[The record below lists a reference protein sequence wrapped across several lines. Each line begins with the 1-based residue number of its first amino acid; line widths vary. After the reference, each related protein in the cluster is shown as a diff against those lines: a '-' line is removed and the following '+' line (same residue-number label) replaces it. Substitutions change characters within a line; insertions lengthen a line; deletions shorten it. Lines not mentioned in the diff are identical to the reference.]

1 MAMMDARRAEFDWAG
16 EDFDKLPEKF
26 QGLGFSECE
35 ARAGLVRLKTILS
48 RDLNN
53 KAYRWIGFEFTPKK
67 VAMEC
72 AAGNAADRVAAAKML
87 LAIAELCP
95 GMAKEQIYMYVAGEL
110 EMFAKIDRNTLELA
124 HELDLSERELSEARL
139 QAQRLAGQIE
149 KVMGELARERERN
162 TALASRIKNLEGMGT
177 ELLEEEIIHH
187 LEMNNGEIDVC
198 KFAAGR
204 KLAPARVGE
213 MLDSLS
219 KQGAVERIG

>member
-1 MAMMDARRAEFDWAG
+1 MVDARRVEFDWAA
-16 EDFDKLPEKF
+16 EDLGRLSEKF

-35 ARAGLVRLKTILS
+35 ACAGRVRLKTVLS
-48 RDLNN
+48 RGLDN

-72 AAGNAADRVAAAKML
+72 VAGNAADRVAAAKML

-95 GMAKEQIYMYVAGEL
+95 GMAKEQVYMYVAGEL

-124 HELDLSERELSEARL
+124 HELDVGGRELAEARL

-149 KVMGELARERERN
+149 KVMGELAKERERN
-162 TALASRIKNLEGMGT
+162 SALASRIKNLEGMGT

-187 LEMNNGEIDVC
+187 LEMNDGEIDVC

-219 KQGAVERIG
+219 KQGAVERVG

>member
-1 MAMMDARRAEFDWAG
+1 MVDARRVEFDWAT
-16 EDFDKLPEKF
+16 EDLDRLSGKF

-35 ARAGLVRLKTILS
+35 TRAGLVRLKTVLS

-53 KAYRWIGFEFTPKK
+53 NAHRWIGFEFTPKK
-67 VAMEC
+67 VTMEC
-72 AAGNAADRVAAAKML
+72 VAGNAVDSVAAAKML

-95 GMAKEQIYMYVAGEL
+95 GMAKEQVYTYIAGEL
-110 EMFAKIDRNTLELA
+110 EMFAKIDRNSLELA
-124 HELDLSERELSEARL
+124 HELDLSEQELAEARL

-149 KVMGELARERERN
+149 KIMGELANERERN
-162 TALASRIKNLEGMGT
+162 SALASRIKNLEGMGT

-187 LEMNNGEIDVC
+187 LEMNDGEIDVC
-198 KFAAGR
+198 KFAAGK